1 MAMISGHAGAVERK
15 IEALWTSGTLTGLS
29 DAQLLGR
36 FADARGRDAMAEAAF
51 RELVNRHGPMVLGV
65 CRQILGN
72 RHDVEDTFQSTFL
85 VLVRKARSI
94 RVGESLAPWLCGV
107 AYRTAQ
113 RARAVAARYHQA
125 NVDQIEG
132 SATSPADAAY
142 HFDLRPLLHDELN
155 RLPAKFRDPIVLC
168 HLEGKSHEEA
178 ARLLCWPVGT
188 VSSRLSRGRQLLRSR
203 LERRGL
209 AVSPAMFAANWLAS
223 TPNTVTIPLLE
234 STVNSAIGFAAG
246 QAVPTLILSLTQGVL
261 TTMWLHKLRT
271 ISLAFLVIGA
281 TTGGLGAWAHWNSAP
296 TRRSVQ
302 ASGLAPRPA
311 SENGVSPARDSSSA
325 PQPAQQPA
333 TSQPGNGDTRLAD
346 CPGACDDE
354 YPYCPITM
362 ATHAFTRLV
371 SHFQQPSAPS
381 R

>member
-125 NVDQIEG
+125 DVDQIEG
-132 SATSPADAAY
+132 PATSPADAAY

-155 RLPAKFRDPIVLC
+155 RLPAKFREPIVLC

-178 ARLLCWPVGT
+178 ARLLRWPVGT

-209 AVSPAMFAANWLAS
+209 AVSPAMFSANWLAS

-234 STVNSAIGFAAG
+234 STVSSAIGFAAG

-271 ISLAFLVIGA
+271 ISLAFLLIGTA
-281 TTGGLGAWAHWNSAP
+281 TGGLAHGR
-296 TRRSVQ
+296 TGLRRQRGGPSRRAGWRQQRVPPKTATQPRNPPSSRPLPSLTAAKLALPIAQ
-302 ASGLAPRPA
+302 ADAMTSTPIARSRWRQTP
-311 SENGVSPARDSSSA
+311 SRDS
-325 PQPAQQPA
+325 
-333 TSQPGNGDTRLAD
+333 
-346 CPGACDDE
+346 
-354 YPYCPITM
+354 
-362 ATHAFTRLV
+362 
-371 SHFQQPSAPS
+371 
-381 R
+381 

>member
-1 MAMISGHAGAVERK
+1 MAMISGRAGEVERK

-36 FADARGRDAMAEAAF
+36 FADARGRDAFAEAAF

-113 RARAVAARYHQA
+113 RARAAAARFHQA
-125 NVDQIEG
+125 AVDQIED
-132 SATSPADAAY
+132 SSTAASNAAY

-178 ARLLCWPVGT
+178 ARLLHWPVGT

-203 LERRGL
+203 LQRRGL
-209 AVSPAMFAANWLAS
+209 DVAPAMFAANWFTG
-223 TPNTVTIPLLE
+223 TPNTLTVPLLE
-234 STVNSAIGFAAG
+234 STVTSATGFAAG

-271 ISLAFLVIGA
+271 ISLAFLLIGA
-281 TTGGLGAWAHWNSAP
+281 ATGGLGAWAHWTSTA
-296 TRRSVQ
+296 TRRPVQ
-302 ASGLAPRPA
+302 ASGLAPLPTP
-311 SENGVSPARDSSSA
+311 ENGVSPARDSGSA

-333 TSQPGNGDTRLAD
+333 TSQPSDSDARLAD
-346 CPGACDDE
+346 CPGGCDDE

-362 ATHAFTRLV
+362 ATNAFRGLV
-371 SHFQQPSAPS
+371 SHFHQSSSPS

>member
-1 MAMISGHAGAVERK
+1 
-15 IEALWTSGTLTGLS
+15 
-29 DAQLLGR
+29 
-36 FADARGRDAMAEAAF
+36 
-51 RELVNRHGPMVLGV
+51 
-65 CRQILGN
+65 
-72 RHDVEDTFQSTFL
+72 VEDTFQSTFL

-113 RARAVAARYHQA
+113 RTRAVAARYHQA
-125 NVDQIEG
+125 DVDQIEG

-155 RLPAKFRDPIVLC
+155 RLPAKFREPIVLC

-178 ARLLCWPVGT
+178 ARLLRWPVGT

-209 AVSPAMFAANWLAS
+209 AVSPAMFSANWLAS
-223 TPNTVTIPLLE
+223 TPSTVTIPLLE
-234 STVNSAIGFAAG
+234 STVSSAIGFAAG

-271 ISLAFLVIGA
+271 ISFAFLVIGA
-281 TTGGLGAWAHWNSAP
+281 ATGGLGAWAHWSSTATQRP
-296 TRRSVQ
+296 VQ
-302 ASGLAPRPA
+302 ASGLAPLPTPGNSANPA
-311 SENGVSPARDSSSA
+311 QDSNKA

-333 TSQPGNGDTRLAD
+333 TSQPGSDDTRLAD
-346 CPGACDDE
+346 CPGGCDDE

-362 ATHAFTRLV
+362 ATNAFKGLV
-371 SHFQQPSAPS
+371 SHFQQSSAPS

>member
-1 MAMISGHAGAVERK
+1 MAMISGHTGAVGRK
-15 IEALWTSGTLTGLS
+15 IEVLWATGTLTGLS

-113 RARAVAARYHQA
+113 RARAATARYHQA
-125 NVDQIEG
+125 DLGQIEE
-132 SATSPADAAY
+132 SAASSTDVAY
-142 HFDLRPLLHDELN
+142 QFDLRPLLHDELN

-178 ARLLCWPVGT
+178 ARMLHWPVGT

-203 LERRGL
+203 LQRRGL
-209 AVSPAMFAANWLAS
+209 TVSPAMFASNWLTG

-234 STVNSAIGFAAG
+234 STVSSAISFAAG

-271 ISLAFLVIGA
+271 ISLGFLLIGA
-281 TTGGLGAWAHWNSAP
+281 ATGGLGAWAHWSS
-296 TRRSVQ
+296 TRQPIQ
-302 ASGLAPRPA
+302 ASGLVPLPAP
-311 SENGVSPARDSSSA
+311 GHTTSPARDSGST
-325 PQPAQQPA
+325 PQPAQEPASPQP
-333 TSQPGNGDTRLAD
+333 SDTNSRLAD

-354 YPYCPITM
+354 NPYCPITI

-371 SHFQQPSAPS
+371 SHFHQSSAPS